1 MKKYKDLL
9 LFLLIIG
16 LFSGLYIQKSSLEQK
31 CQTQFESK
39 QTVLIDSLNSIQ
51 NSLDSLNEE
60 YFILSI
66 DKGRY
71 EVIYNILSEDPYC
84 KKKLEEIQVE

>member
-16 LFSGLYIQKSSLEQK
+16 LFSGLFIQKSSLEQK

-71 EVIYNILSEDPYC
+71 EVIIEKLSEDPYC
-84 KKKLEEIQVE
+84 KKKLEEIHVE